1 MNTPLH
7 TMKNLHISTPGRI
20 CLFGEHQDYLG
31 LPVIA
36 AAISRRIHIEGSV
49 TNEPSI
55 HIELPDIH
63 SSETFQLSEAKL
75 YQKDRDYFKSVLN
88 VLKREKGIELKQGVK
103 AIVHGN
109 IPINSGTS
117 SSSALVVAWTHL
129 LLRITNQIIDP
140 VEIGRL
146 AYLAE
151 VEEFGEPGGCMDEYA
166 TSIGN
171 IMYLETS
178 PTTVAEAYQAPLGK
192 FVLGD
197 SLEPKD
203 TIGIL
208 KHVKFG
214 MLEAIEKIKKVFP
227 EFQLNQAPIESAE
240 QYKSLLSKDEYAL
253 FYSNL
258 SDRDILRSAK
268 KMFEGK
274 EEFNDAKLGQLLS
287 AHQDN
292 LRDAKRVSTPKINR
306 MINAA
311 ISAGALGGKINGS
324 GGGGCMFAYAPTN
337 TEDVV
342 EAIEKEGGKAYI
354 IEVAEGTREEQ
365 PHL

>member
-1 MNTPLH
+1 
-7 TMKNLHISTPGRI
+7 MKDLHISTPGRI

-36 AAISRRIHIEGSV
+36 AAISRRIHIEGRVSN
-49 TNEPSI
+49 TPSI
-55 HIELPDIH
+55 HIQLPDIQ
-63 SSETFQLSEAKL
+63 SEESFPLAETVI
-75 YQKDRDYFKSVLN
+75 YHKDRDYFKSVLN
-88 VLKREKGIELKQGVK
+88 VLKREKGISFEKGIDAKVY
-103 AIVHGN
+103 GN

-117 SSSALVVAWTHL
+117 SSSALVVAWTHFL
-129 LLRITNQIIDP
+129 LKTANFPIDP
-140 VEIGRL
+140 VEIGQL

-171 IMYLETS
+171 IMYLETK
-178 PTTVAEAYQAPLGK
+178 PNILVEAYQAPLGK

-214 MLEAIEKIKKVFP
+214 MLDAINKIKQVYP
-227 EFQLNQAPIESAE
+227 DFQLSKAPIENAE
-240 QYKSLLSKDEYAL
+240 QYQSLLNPDEYAL

-258 SDRDILRSAK
+258 SDRDILRTAK
-268 KMFEGK
+268 TMFEGK
-274 EEFNDAKLGQLLS
+274 DTFNDVKLGQLLS

-306 MINAA
+306 MIEASLN
-311 ISAGALGGKINGS
+311 AGALGGKINGS

-337 TEDVV
+337 TEAVV

-354 IEVAEGTREEQ
+354 IEVAEGSKEEI
-365 PHL
+365 

>member
-1 MNTPLH
+1 
-7 TMKNLHISTPGRI
+7 MKDLHISTPGRI

-36 AAISRRIHIEGSV
+36 AAISRRIHIEGRVSN
-49 TNEPSI
+49 TPSI
-55 HIELPDIH
+55 HIQLPDIQ
-63 SSETFQLSEAKL
+63 SEESFPLIEAVT
-75 YQKDRDYFKSVLN
+75 YHKDRDYFKSVLN
-88 VLKREKGIELKQGVK
+88 VLKREKGISFEKGIEAKVY
-103 AIVHGN
+103 GN

-117 SSSALVVAWTHL
+117 SSSALVVAWTHFL
-129 LLRITNQIIDP
+129 LKTANHPIDP
-140 VEIGRL
+140 VEIGQL

-171 IMYLETS
+171 IMYLETK
-178 PTTVAEAYQAPLGK
+178 PNIQVEAYQAPLGK

-214 MLEAIEKIKKVFP
+214 MLDAINKIKQVYP
-227 EFQLNQAPIESAE
+227 DFQLSKAPIESAE
-240 QYKSLLSKDEYAL
+240 QYQSLLNPDEYAL

-258 SDRDILRSAK
+258 SDRDILRTAK
-268 KMFEGK
+268 TMFEGK
-274 EEFNDAKLGQLLS
+274 DTFNDVKLGQLLS

-306 MINAA
+306 MIEASLN
-311 ISAGALGGKINGS
+311 AGALGGKINGS

-337 TEDVV
+337 TEAVV
-342 EAIEKEGGKAYI
+342 EAIEREGGKAYI
-354 IEVAEGTREEQ
+354 IEVAEGSKEEI
-365 PHL
+365 